1 MFVAEVVL
9 EKKSK
14 VKKNRAHFQYYLLTC
29 ILWIYMYAKN
39 RNDTGDVELYKS
51 CLNLLLLTLVT
62 ESEKKICKAMKNEK
76 LLLC

>member
-14 VKKNRAHFQYYLLTC
+14 VKKKIEHIFNCLLTC

-51 CLNLLLLTLVT
+51 CLNLLLLTLVI
-62 ESEKKICKAMKNEK
+62 ESEKKFCKAMKNEN

>member
-14 VKKNRAHFQYYLLTC
+14 VKKKMEHIFNYLLTC

-39 RNDTGDVELYKS
+39 RNDTGDVEL
-51 CLNLLLLTLVT
+51 
-62 ESEKKICKAMKNEK
+62 
-76 LLLC
+76 